1 MLSAAAGP
9 PLHCCLLL
17 TKKKEYQSWM
27 NTGLVGLWLVSLN
40 MFLTTENFIYIYTYL
55 YVCMY
60 IHIYTY
66 THVKYIFHRDVL
78 LKEKRLNVFTI

>member
-1 MLSAAAGP
+1 
-9 PLHCCLLL
+9 
-17 TKKKEYQSWM
+17 M
-27 NTGLVGLWLVSLN
+27 NTGLVGLWLVSFN

-60 IHIYTY
+60 MHIYTY

-78 LKEKRLNVFTI
+78 LKE